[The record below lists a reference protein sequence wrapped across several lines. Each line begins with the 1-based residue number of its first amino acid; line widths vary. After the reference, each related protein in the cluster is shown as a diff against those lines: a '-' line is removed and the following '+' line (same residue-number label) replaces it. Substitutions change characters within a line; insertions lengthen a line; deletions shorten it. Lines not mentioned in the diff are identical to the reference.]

1 MNLEDLDR
9 IFDLDV
15 YVEDSRSNTLTEVLP
30 EIASLSPTDGAAPST
45 VSGSSAVQSPAALA
59 NATEAGREAEGAPGA
74 RVCSDSSCKVNA

>member
-30 EIASLSPTDGAAPST
+30 EIASLSPTDGAAST